1 MQSQFFKHHK
11 LILKL
16 HGKGKNSQD
25 TSEEQ
30 DRGHVFPDY
39 QDYFNAI

>member
-1 MQSQFFKHHK
+1 MQFQFFKHHK

-16 HGKGKNSQD
+16 HVEGKNGKD

-30 DRGHVFPDY
+30 MEDISF
-39 QDYFNAI
+39 QIIKTI